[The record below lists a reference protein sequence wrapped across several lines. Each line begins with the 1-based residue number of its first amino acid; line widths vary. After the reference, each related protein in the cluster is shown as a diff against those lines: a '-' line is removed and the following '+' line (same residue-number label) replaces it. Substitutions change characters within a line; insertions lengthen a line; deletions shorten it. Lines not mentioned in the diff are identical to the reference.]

1 MSGGTVALVPIRS
14 LTGGKTRLAGAL
26 TPDARAALTRRM
38 LTRVVAAALESRTIE
53 TVLVIS
59 PDLHALELVA
69 TLDPKVV
76 PLPQWSAA
84 PGLNGAIEQG
94 RLWAQSQRAGAY
106 LVLFG
111 DLPLLEADD
120 VKNLV
125 RRDAPVVIAPD
136 RHGAGTN
143 ALLLR
148 LGLTAPDEPDEP
160 PFRFGFGEGSY
171 AHHVDEA
178 HRLGLEVAVSL
189 TPGTSFDLDTPE
201 DLMTMLGERFEP
213 SGSRLLD
220 LIAGPQFVG
229 AAADGVSWVE
239 GCR

>member
-26 TPDARAALTRRM
+26 TPDARATLTRRM
-38 LTRVVAAALESRTIE
+38 LARVVGAALESKTIE

-59 PDLHALELVA
+59 PDPLALELA
-69 TLDPKVV
+69 RSLHPRVV
-76 PLPQWSAA
+76 PIAQGGDA

-94 RLWAQSQRAGAY
+94 RRWAMANRAGAY

-120 VKNLV
+120 VENLV

-148 LGLTAPDEPDEP
+148 LGLDDPDEA
-160 PFRFGFGEGSY
+160 PFRFGFGMGSY

-189 TPGTSFDLDTPE
+189 TPGTAFDLDTPE
-201 DLMTMLGERFEP
+201 DLLTMLGER
-213 SGSRLLD
+213 
-220 LIAGPQFVG
+220 AGPLDPRLRDLV
-229 AAADGVSWVE
+229 AAPVLAGVSYGGPLAE
-239 GCR
+239 GCS